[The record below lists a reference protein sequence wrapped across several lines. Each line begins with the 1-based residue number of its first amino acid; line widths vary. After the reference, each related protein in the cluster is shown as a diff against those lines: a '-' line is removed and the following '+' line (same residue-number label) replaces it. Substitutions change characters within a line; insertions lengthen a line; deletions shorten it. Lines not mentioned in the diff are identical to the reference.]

1 MVAPCGTAGN
11 CPRAARCATLSG
23 VQLRALG
30 LYSHDGRLRPL
41 RFERGALNVIS
52 GLSRTGKTE
61 LLKIIDFCAGRKT
74 PNLAPGPITRRVALF
89 AAVFEA
95 ADGRRVLVVRPQPT
109 GQSTTT
115 AMVGYGAEIDLPPDS
130 SSIEINATTETV
142 RGALDDLLG
151 LGRYDIEEF
160 GGTRERLRASVSHA
174 IQFCLQAQT
183 ELMSPMHLFHRGGE
197 DDVAEDFAELFPYF
211 VGAVDENLVAARR
224 RAAQLRRQ
232 LLDAQRRLDR
242 LHAQLEADQTR
253 DRALVEQAIQLG
265 LIASDD
271 AEGDP
276 RELLARLVRTP
287 IGARAAAGSAAE
299 PLSDLRAE
307 LARARSVVREL
318 RERRSALAQL
328 DRDRGDHVA
337 AVQTQLGRLGI
348 VDTIGSVAT
357 DPDHCPSCG
366 ALLDEPDETLAG
378 LAHDAAQLDGQLRE
392 LSTATRDIGP
402 AERELDAAIEDAQN
416 HHLEIRQRLDAALAA
431 DAAAAR
437 FAEEGQLR
445 ARLLGVIEEYLRSAT
460 ATSAAARTELT
471 ERVRALSE
479 ELAAVTPGTDKAS
492 IDEELEARLGAMSV
506 DMTAWARELDLEAAE
521 EGSVYIDRHTLNVAI
536 GTSHGRV
543 GLARMGSGANHVG
556 YHLVAH
562 LALHQHFVRENR
574 PVPRFVV
581 FDQPSLPFFPT
592 NVGDRDA
599 AMADVD
605 WHAVRAMMLLADRVV
620 RTLDGEL
627 QVMITDHASFAGED
641 WFDNALVEDWHT
653 GTKLVPEDWPER
665 S

>member
-1 MVAPCGTAGN
+1 M
-11 CPRAARCATLSG
+11 
-23 VQLRALG
+23 QLRALG
-30 LYSHDGRLRPL
+30 LYSHDGRLRAL

-74 PNLAPGPITRRVALF
+74 PNLAPGPITRKVAWF

-115 AMVGYGAEIDLPPDS
+115 AMVAYGTDVDLPQDS

-160 GGTRERLRASVSHA
+160 GDNRERLRASVSHA

-183 ELMSPMHLFHRGGE
+183 ELMSPAHLFHRGGE

-232 LLDAQRRLDR
+232 LRDAQRRLDR
-242 LHAQLEADQTR
+242 LNAQLEADQIR
-253 DRALVEQAIQLG
+253 DRALVEEAVQLG
-265 LIASDD
+265 LITSED
-271 AEGDP
+271 AEGDA
-276 RELLARLVRTP
+276 RELLGQLVGTP
-287 IGARAAAGSAAE
+287 LAALPPRE
-299 PLSDLRAE
+299 PASQLVGDLRAE
-307 LARARSVVREL
+307 VTRSRSVVREL
-318 RERRSALAQL
+318 RERRAALNQL
-328 DRDRGDHVA
+328 DRDRGDHVT

-348 VDTIGSVAT
+348 VEAITEPAST
-357 DPDHCPSCG
+357 DPDHCPACG
-366 ALLDEPDETLAG
+366 AGLGEPDETLSA
-378 LAHDAAQLDGQLRE
+378 LAQDAAQLDVQLRA

-402 AERELDAAIEDAQN
+402 AERELDAAIIAAQN
-416 HHLEIRQRLDAALAA
+416 SHLDIRQRLDTAFAANAA
-431 DAAAAR
+431 NAR
-437 FAEEGQLR
+437 LAEEGQLR
-445 ARLLGVIEEYLRSAT
+445 ARLLGVVEEYLRNAT
-460 ATSAAARTELT
+460 RANAAARTELA
-471 ERVRALSE
+471 ERVRGLNE
-479 ELAAVTPGTDKAS
+479 ELTAVEPGTDKAS

-506 DMTAWARELDLEAAE
+506 DMTAWARELELEAAE
-521 EGSVYIDRHTLNVAI
+521 EGNVYIDRRTLNVAI
-536 GTSHGRV
+536 GTSHGRI

-562 LALHQHFVRENR
+562 LALHQHFVRDDR

-592 NVGDRDA
+592 NVVDRDA

-605 WHAVRAMMLLADRVV
+605 WEAVRAMMLRADHVV
-620 RTLDGEL
+620 SALDGQL
-627 QVMITDHASFAGED
+627 QVIITDHASFAGED
-641 WFDNALVEDWHT
+641 WFDKALVEDWHT
-653 GTKLVPEDWPER
+653 GTKLVPEDWPE

>member
-1 MVAPCGTAGN
+1 M
-11 CPRAARCATLSG
+11 
-23 VQLRALG
+23 QLRALG
-30 LYSHDGRLRPL
+30 LYSHDGRLRAL

-74 PNLAPGPITRRVALF
+74 PNLAPGPITRKVAWF
-89 AAVFEA
+89 AALFEA

-115 AMVGYGAEIDLPPDS
+115 AMVAYGTDVDLPQDS

-160 GGTRERLRASVSHA
+160 GATRERLRASVSHA

-183 ELMSPMHLFHRGGE
+183 ELMSPAHLFHRGGE
-197 DDVAEDFAELFPYF
+197 EDVAEDFAELFPYF

-232 LLDAQRRLDR
+232 LRDAQRRLDR
-242 LHAQLEADQTR
+242 VNAQMEADQIR
-253 DRALVEQAIQLG
+253 DRALVDEAVQLG
-265 LIASDD
+265 LITSDD
-271 AEGDP
+271 IEGDT
-276 RELLARLVRTP
+276 RELLARLVQMP
-287 IGARAAAGSAAE
+287 VVALPARE
-299 PLSDLRAE
+299 PASQLVEDLRAE
-307 LARARSVVREL
+307 VTRSRSVVREL
-318 RERRSALAQL
+318 RERRAALHQL
-328 DRDRGDHVA
+328 DRDRGDHAA

-348 VDTIGSVAT
+348 VEAISEPGSI
-357 DPDHCPSCG
+357 DPDHCPACG
-366 ALLDEPDETLAG
+366 AELGEPDETLAA
-378 LAHDAAQLDGQLRE
+378 LAQDAAQLDRQLRA

-402 AERELDAAIEDAQN
+402 AERELDVAIAAAQN
-416 HHLEIRQRLDAALAA
+416 SHLENRQRLDAALVANAA
-431 DAAAAR
+431 TAR
-437 FAEEGQLR
+437 LAEDGQLR

-460 ATSAAARTELT
+460 ATSAAARAELA
-471 ERVRALSE
+471 ERVRGLSD
-479 ELAAVTPGTDKAS
+479 ELAAVEPGTDRAS

-521 EGSVYIDRHTLNVAI
+521 EGNVYIDRGTLNVAI
-536 GTSHGRV
+536 GTSHGRI

-562 LALHQHFVRENR
+562 LALHQHFVRDHR

-592 NVGDRDA
+592 NVVDRDA

-605 WHAVRAMMLLADRVV
+605 WKAVRAMMLLSDRVV
-620 RTLDGEL
+620 GALEGEF
-627 QVMITDHASFAGED
+627 QVIITDHASFAGED

-653 GTKLVPEDWPER
+653 GTKLVPEDWPQR
-665 S
+665 